1 MPAWTTPPSSVG
13 KETCS
18 CAAANR
24 VSRKVARSALRTNIQ
39 ELYSHQRWDFLTGSW
54 VVGGGLRLLSK
65 LGVNGSSGVNRGR
78 AEALK
83 RALQLLKQRRAEL
96 AGGEGVEGA
105 EAGGEFGGGEAALA
119 VEAAEKIIGRFF
131 PFLGV
136 AFHAAGDQISG
147 RIAAPARFRRHPVQA
162 LFPRMGPAQDG

>member
-1 MPAWTTPPSSVG
+1 MSAWTTPPSSVG

-83 RALQLLKQRRAEL
+83 RAPTTTE
-96 AGGEGVEGA
+96 
-105 EAGGEFGGGEAALA
+105 
-119 VEAAEKIIGRFF
+119 AEKG
-131 PFLGV
+131 G
-136 AFHAAGDQISG
+136 AC
-147 RIAAPARFRRHPVQA
+147 RR
-162 LFPRMGPAQDG
+162 R